1 MSDQGLGVPNG
12 FLDVMSLAGIIIFSL
27 TSFSAIL
34 SSVFVKK
41 DNLFYLGTQVILLSL
56 FLRSAAHWTYPAWFS
71 GVFDSVDQEMQI
83 IMTLLLLA
91 IAYTLDMGLKVF
103 VWEGRLRQR
112 EHKSVPPLLIA
123 SARVVIYLVA
133 ALIILQFVFDKP
145 ITALAALSGAL
156 AVILGLSAQATLGEI
171 FAGIALALS
180 RPFRIGDWVKI
191 GTLEEGRVID
201 MTWRMVTIET
211 RDLIV
216 LCIPNRS
223 AADQTVH
230 NFSYPNTAVRIT
242 ETIWFP
248 QSEEPPV
255 IQDLLLR
262 ALADTAGILTNPQPS
277 ALYRGAKE
285 GVSEYSMRFYIN
297 DYKNKDNAIEAVWKS
312 VIDHIARSDFV
323 ISFPRRHLSIQRN
336 SSLLDGTSAPV
347 QTAAAGT
354 VAGSG
359 LGAR

>member
-1 MSDQGLGVPNG
+1 MTAAAAVGVPDG
-12 FLDVMSLAGIIIFSL
+12 FLDVMSLAGIIIFCI
-27 TSFSAIL
+27 TSFSAVL

-91 IAYTLDMGLKVF
+91 IAYTIDMGLKVF
-103 VWEGRLRQR
+103 FWEGRLGQR
-112 EHKSVPPLLIA
+112 GNKTVPPLLIA
-123 SARVVIYLVA
+123 SARVVIYIIA
-133 ALIILQFVFDKP
+133 ALVILQFVFDKP

-211 RDLIV
+211 QDRIV

-223 AADQTVH
+223 AADQTVQ
-230 NFSYPNTAVRIT
+230 NFSYPNRAVRFT
-242 ETIWFP
+242 EKIWFSH
-248 QSEEPPV
+248 SEDPLV
-255 IQDLLLR
+255 IQELLHR
-262 ALADTAGILTNPQPS
+262 ALAATAEILVEPPPY
-277 ALYRGAKE
+277 ALFYGAKN
-285 GVSEYSMRFYIN
+285 GVSEYRMQFYID
-297 DYKNKDNAIEAVWKS
+297 DYADKDAAIEAVWKS
-312 VIDHIARSDFV
+312 VIDHVARSEFV
-323 ISFPRRHLSIQRN
+323 MSFPRRHLAIQRN
-336 SSLLDGTSAPV
+336 SSPPDGGVP
-347 QTAAAGT
+347 AAAGLAPGHG
-354 VAGSG
+354 AG
-359 LGAR
+359 RP